1 MCCDMEWTLAISGNR
16 AVKTL
21 NPSKRQQLY
30 TSNSKRKQLLFGKI
44 ILFLFQIKH
53 VILKNH

>member
-21 NPSKRQQLY
+21 DPSKKQQLY

-44 ILFLFQIKH
+44 REIVKQLLGYC
-53 VILKNH
+53 